1 MVSGRRDFDSP
12 AAPLSWDMAGQR
24 LTPELQQE
32 LKRKA
37 RARLRRY
44 PGLGFKSVL
53 YQGFVV
59 RIARALRRLALDAQ
73 PPYITSVVDTLA
85 ERDGLDREI
94 LCDLL
99 ESVLELDTRRV
110 ICRKRS
116 KRRK

>member
-1 MVSGRRDFDSP
+1 
-12 AAPLSWDMAGQR
+12 MADER

-44 PGLGFKSVL
+44 PDLGFKSVL

-59 RIARALRRLALDAQ
+59 RIAKALRRLALDAQ
-73 PPYITSVVDTLA
+73 PPYITSVVETLA

-99 ESVLELDTRRV
+99 ENVLELDPGRV
-110 ICRKRS
+110 ICKRS
-116 KRRK
+116 KRKK